1 MTNTLFDPIISQV
14 ERVMDMRVAQHGVS
28 ASNLANA
35 NTPNYR
41 ARTVDFSHSLAD
53 AMERSSDAGTMKR
66 TAAGHIGGRRGEST
80 PIEILEHDAPAW
92 SADGNSVNAE
102 EESARMMENTLA
114 FKALAKLLK
123 KEFEHL
129 GTALG

>member
-1 MTNTLFDPIISQV
+1 MTNTLFDPLLSQV
-14 ERVMDMRVAQHGVS
+14 ERVMDMRITQHGMS

-35 NTPNYR
+35 NTPNYK
-41 ARTVDFSHSLAD
+41 AKAVDFSRSLAD
-53 AMERSSDAGTMKR
+53 AMERPSGPMTMKR
-66 TAAGHIGGRRGEST
+66 TSGGHIGGRRGEST
-80 PIEILEHDAPAW
+80 PIEILETDAPVW

-114 FKALAKLLK
+114 FRALSKMLK

-129 GTALG
+129 GVALG

>member
-1 MTNTLFDPIISQV
+1 MSQTLFEPMIGQLQ
-14 ERVMDMRVAQHGVS
+14 RVLDLRVAQHGMS

-35 NTPNYR
+35 NTPNYK
-41 ARTVDFSHSLAD
+41 ARSVDFSRSLSD
-53 AMERSSDAGTMKR
+53 AMERPGAGLSMER
-66 TAAGHIGGRRGEST
+66 TAAGHIGGRRGEET
-80 PIEILEHDAPAW
+80 AMEILEAEAPPW

-114 FKALAKLLK
+114 FKALSKMLK

-129 GTALG
+129 STAVG